1 MKTVLIT
8 LCLACLLILGGC
20 SDDKNVTIN
29 NNGNNGAGNGDNGG
43 NGGGGNTGDN
53 LQTFVLNNCGGVT
66 DGEPMAINGAMF
78 PANDTEDP
86 TQSIYT
92 RNCLNQ

>member
-1 MKTVLIT
+1 MKTLLIT
-8 LCLACLLILGGC
+8 LCLACVLILAGC
-20 SDDKNVTIN
+20 SGDKDVSI
-29 NNGNNGAGNGDNGG
+29 GNNGGNDNGNGN

-66 DGEPMAINGAMF
+66 DGQPMAINGAMF